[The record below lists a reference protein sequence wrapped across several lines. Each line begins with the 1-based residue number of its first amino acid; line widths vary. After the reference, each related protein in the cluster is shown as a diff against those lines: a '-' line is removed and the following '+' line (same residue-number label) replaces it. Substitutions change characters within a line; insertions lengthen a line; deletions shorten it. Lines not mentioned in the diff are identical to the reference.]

1 MYICTYIHICIYT
14 HLYVGPKLP
23 SSGSDGAL
31 EARLDW
37 MQGGAELW
45 TPTLGGGAVRVI
57 EG

>member
-1 MYICTYIHICIYT
+1 MHIHICIYT

-45 TPTLGGGAVRVI
+45 TPTLGGGRL
-57 EG
+57 ES